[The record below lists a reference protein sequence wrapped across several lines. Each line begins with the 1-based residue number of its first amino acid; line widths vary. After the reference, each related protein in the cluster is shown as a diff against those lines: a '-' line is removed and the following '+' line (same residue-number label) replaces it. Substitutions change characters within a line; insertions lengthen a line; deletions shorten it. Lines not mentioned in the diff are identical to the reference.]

1 MKAGEVNNKTGKYL
15 KLPAQNPITRE
26 KVGKAVHEM
35 LNGSFLTRQ
44 RFTRALPFIIF
55 LMVLGVIY
63 ISNIFY
69 VEKTKR
75 QLDDL
80 EEELRELRYE
90 YVTSRS
96 NLMYESKPS
105 AMVEK
110 LKETGIGET
119 LKPPQKVRVSENE
132 TKR

>member
-1 MKAGEVNNKTGKYL
+1 MKIDEGNRIKDKYL

-26 KVGKAVHEM
+26 KVGKFVHEL
-35 LNGSFLTRQ
+35 LNGAFLTRQ
-44 RFTRALPFIIF
+44 KFTRAIPFILF

-96 NLMYESKPS
+96 RLMYESKPS
-105 AMVEK
+105 AIAEK
-110 LKETGIGET
+110 LKDTGIGET
-119 LKPPQKVRVSENE
+119 LTPPRKVRVNDNE
-132 TKR
+132 KNR